1 MGIFAFVEKMRRHS
15 VLMERMMGTLGVKER
30 IAELPHRGEVLR
42 RASARCMGCGEVEAC
57 SMWLEGHDHAEEAPT
72 YCRNHDLFARL
83 TRQIEAE
90 TA

>member
-42 RASARCMGCGEVEAC
+42 RASARCMGCG
-57 SMWLEGHDHAEEAPT
+57 
-72 YCRNHDLFARL
+72 
-83 TRQIEAE
+83 
-90 TA
+90 